1 MSEGIWHEDNVVQLG
16 KPHNFQGTDNGPV
29 EPNDYPHEGYRLQH
43 VQLPD
48 PINPPHYKQ
57 AGVEAIDIIEHVVS
71 LYKDHPAMA
80 YNVGAALKYLLRA
93 PIKHPTPTDDLK
105 KAAWHIERA
114 SK

>member
-1 MSEGIWHEDNVVQLG
+1 MSEVIGFPYGN
-16 KPHNFQGTDNGPV
+16 KGTDNGLTDPPCDV

-71 LYKDHPAMA
+71 LYKDYPSMA

-93 PIKHPTPTDDLK
+93 PIKHPSPTDDLK

-114 SK
+114 GK